1 MEVLAISSDPFED
14 LKNSVESYK
23 EDTKQT
29 MPFPLLANGDLDI
42 FKKYRCYDDFENMT
56 LHGTFLIDAQGYVC
70 GQDISY
76 DPFMDPD
83 FVLTES
89 KRLLQQRGVQLN
101 VVAK

>member
-1 MEVLAISSDPFED
+1 
-14 LKNSVESYK
+14 VESYK
-23 EDTKQT
+23 DDTKQT

-42 FKKYRCYDDFENMT
+42 FKKYRCYDDFEDMT

-70 GQDISY
+70 WQDISY

-89 KRLLQQRGVQLN
+89 KRLLQQRGAQLN